1 MSSVKGGI
9 VLPSLTKKNSRSMR
23 SFGSY
28 NSSKG
33 EYYAQEHHQKGTQVQ
48 GDLSCGAVRYPRPVH
63 LPGMGNE
70 TSLYMDVV
78 VTSVE
83 GTKVTFMNADGNTF
97 EFKGVTYPFKVGDES
112 ALEVVA
118 VYDRK
123 IEGFRIITIYHM
135 IPEKEQESVQIYNKK
150 TFCAL

>member
-1 MSSVKGGI
+1 MRKNI
-9 VLPSLTKKNSRSMR
+9 TKRERKFKEICRAVLFVIL
-23 SFGSY
+23 
-28 NSSKG
+28 
-33 EYYAQEHHQKGTQVQ
+33 V
-48 GDLSCGAVRYPRPVH
+48 LSIFLGWAMVAGA
-63 LPGMGNE
+63 E